1 MVPTPGP
8 CHAAAMTQVTG
19 VLNKLGASLV
29 LFSAVFFV
37 AARKNPKIKIEPRW
51 ATPLIALVFAVLNV
65 GAYWLLTQL
74 LNLATLGAIGIFMPF
89 VVNLL
94 FLFATVRVFEAKKWL
109 VIDGLI
115 ATVWMALYLTIAQG
129 VIWFALDY
137 LPNR

>member
-1 MVPTPGP
+1 
-8 CHAAAMTQVTG
+8 MTGITG
-19 VLNKLGASLV
+19 VLIKLGASFL

-37 AARKNPKIKIEPRW
+37 AARKHPKVQIQPRW

-65 GAYWLLTQL
+65 AASWLLTQL

-89 VVNLL
+89 VVNLI
-94 FLFATVRVFEAKKWL
+94 FLFATVRIFESKKWL

-115 ATVWMALYLTIAQG
+115 ATIWMALYLTIAHG